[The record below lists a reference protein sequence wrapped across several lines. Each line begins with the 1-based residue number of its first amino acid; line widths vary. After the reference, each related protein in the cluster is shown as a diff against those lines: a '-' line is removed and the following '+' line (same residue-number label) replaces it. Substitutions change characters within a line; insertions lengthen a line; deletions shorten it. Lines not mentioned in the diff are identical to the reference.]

1 MARPLV
7 KLLVQPT
14 RIIRSHVIRILGRQE
29 RGPRSITKT
38 GCEDRP
44 ILIKDASDGC
54 HFRCCCCV
62 FCREPLQNQGYFFS
76 QVDLL
81 IPQLRTG
88 TEKVSTVSFSQKES
102 KESRAAGLLG
112 RSGRGIDHIQL
123 PLFRSMVLL
132 PALYFT
138 HLCYTKLV
146 PLLLDKQEAP
156 PRVCD
161 TAVGWSMK
169 SSCMLCPYEVMVK
182 LIKLELAWS
191 CQVLLQQQLYRFEGG
206 AQFHLTDSSILV
218 LFRIR
223 FGEFPSFS
231 SWMTGGYCVRYW
243 II

>member
-1 MARPLV
+1 MVRPLV

-146 PLLLDKQEAP
+146 PLFFFFSLTSRRLRPEFVILQLVEVWS
-156 PRVCD
+156 RVACS
-161 TAVGWSMK
+161 ARMKLWSNW
-169 SSCMLCPYEVMVK
+169 SNWNSHEVVK
-182 LIKLELAWS
+182 FYCSNSIVLKEVHNSTWLI
-191 CQVLLQQQLYRFEGG
+191 LQY
-206 AQFHLTDSSILV
+206 SYYLV
-218 LFRIR
+218 
-223 FGEFPSFS
+223 
-231 SWMTGGYCVRYW
+231 
-243 II
+243 